1 MDDTSLKKLVGYK
14 AAELVRSGMIIG
26 IGTGSTVRF
35 FIEKLGIRVKEG
47 LFIKGICSSK
57 DSERLS
63 IEANIP
69 LLTNKEI
76 DHIDLTVD
84 GADEINPAFEMIK
97 GGGGALFREKLLA
110 IHSKKM
116 IVIIDHTKWVPH
128 LGSKKIPI
136 EILPFCFPLT
146 IKEIEKRGLKGTL
159 RKTEQGDNYIT
170 DNGNYIFDLSPIQG
184 LDPKPLHLK
193 LIQIPGVV
201 ETGLFFDVATKIL
214 MSYPDGR
221 IMEKDI

>member
-1 MDDTSLKKLVGYK
+1 MDDSSLKKLVGYK
-14 AAELVRSGMIIG
+14 AAQYVRPNMIVG

-35 FIEKLGIRVKEG
+35 FIEKLGIRIKEG
-47 LFIKGICSSK
+47 LSIKGVCSSK

-63 IEANIP
+63 MEVNIP
-69 LLTNKEI
+69 LLTNQEV

-84 GADEINPAFEMIK
+84 GADEINPAFQMIK

-116 IVIIDHTKWVPH
+116 IVIIDHTKWVAY
-128 LGSKKIPI
+128 LGNKKIPI

-146 IKEIEKRGLKGTL
+146 IKEIEKKGLKGNL
-159 RKTEQGDNYIT
+159 RKTEQGDTYVT

-184 LDPKPLHLK
+184 LDPKPLHTK

-201 ETGLFFDVATKIL
+201 ETGIFFDVATKIL

-221 IMEKDI
+221 IIEKDI